1 MTTQTAAPSTTYD
14 ACAAFLFAEAEYLD
28 DRRFTDWL
36 ACLSEDL
43 VYEVPV
49 RLTRSLTESGS
60 DFSTRGFH
68 MRENYETMRMR
79 VARLST
85 EHAYAEDPPSRTM
98 RQVSNVRVAM
108 RGVNEASVKSKFL
121 MYRSRGADTTYD
133 LLAGERRDVL
143 REMADGWK
151 LVRREVLLAHTTI
164 PTLNLAVFL

>member
-1 MTTQTAAPSTTYD
+1 MTAQTSISSTMYD
-14 ACAAFLFAEAEYLD
+14 SCAAFLFAEAEYLD
-28 DRRFTDWL
+28 DRRFPDWL

-49 RLTRSLTESGS
+49 RLTRSLSESGN
-60 DFSTRGFH
+60 DFSTHGFH
-68 MRENYETMRMR
+68 MRENYETMCMR

-98 RQVSNVRVAM
+98 RQVSNIRVAM
-108 RGVNEASVKSKFL
+108 RSDNETSVKSKFL
-121 MYRSRGADTTYD
+121 IYRSRGDNTAYD

-143 REMADGWK
+143 RDTANGWK
-151 LVRREVLLAHTTI
+151 LARREVLFAHTTI